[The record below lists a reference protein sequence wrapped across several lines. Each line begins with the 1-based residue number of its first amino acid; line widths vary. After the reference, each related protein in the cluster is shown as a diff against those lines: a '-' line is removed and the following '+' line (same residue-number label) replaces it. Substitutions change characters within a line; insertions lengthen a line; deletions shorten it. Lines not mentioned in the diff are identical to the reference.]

1 MPPVMGAGV
10 FILATLTETSYLTI
24 ALMNVIP
31 ACLFFFFLLSMV
43 DLEAVRLG
51 LKGMPTEDIPSV
63 RRVLAEGWH
72 FILPLGVII
81 GLLFAG
87 YSPEFCAFWG
97 TVSAAVLSWRHKATR
112 MGPSDV
118 LKGLVGGAQSNT
130 SAGAAI
136 GTLGVIIGGIILA
149 GLGLKFSA
157 VLIDFSQGNLFIALC
172 LVTLVSIIIGMGR
185 SEERRVGKECVST
198 GSSRGAPYN

>member
-1 MPPVMGAGV
+1 
-10 FILATLTETSYLTI
+10 
-24 ALMNVIP
+24 MNVIP

-63 RRVLAEGWH
+63 RRVLADGWH

-87 YSPEFCAFWG
+87 YSPEFRAFWG

-130 SAGAAI
+130 PPGAAI
-136 GTLGVIIGGIILA
+136 GTLGVLIGGIMPA
-149 GLGLKFSA
+149 GLGLTFSA
-157 VLIDFSQGNLFIALC
+157 GLIDFPDRKS
-172 LVTLVSIIIGMGR
+172 
-185 SEERRVGKECVST
+185 VGLGKMVA
-198 GSSRGAPYN
+198 G

>member
-1 MPPVMGAGV
+1 
-10 FILATLTETSYLTI
+10 
-24 ALMNVIP
+24 MNVIP

-97 TVSAAVLSWRHKATR
+97 TVSAAVLSWRLTAPR
-112 MGPSDV
+112 MGPSD
-118 LKGLVGGAQSNT
+118 GLNEL
-130 SAGAAI
+130 AGAAQ
-136 GTLGVIIGGIILA
+136 
-149 GLGLKFSA
+149 SH
-157 VLIDFSQGNLFIALC
+157 
-172 LVTLVSIIIGMGR
+172 
-185 SEERRVGKECVST
+185 
-198 GSSRGAPYN
+198 P

>member
-1 MPPVMGAGV
+1 MMTRPPRSNRPDPPCPYT
-10 FILATLTETSYLTI
+10 TLFR
-24 ALMNVIP
+24 A
-31 ACLFFFFLLSMV
+31 
-43 DLEAVRLG
+43 
-51 LKGMPTEDIPSV
+51 
-63 RRVLAEGWH
+63 
-72 FILPLGVII
+72 FILPVGVII

-136 GTLGVIIGGIILA
+136 GTLGVI
-149 GLGLKFSA
+149 
-157 VLIDFSQGNLFIALC
+157 
-172 LVTLVSIIIGMGR
+172 
-185 SEERRVGKECVST
+185 ERKSPRLN
-198 GSSRGAPYN
+198 SSH

>member
-1 MPPVMGAGV
+1 MHGEYCRIVVSNDNGFFFKQRRAYEMRISDWSSDVGSSDLFMPPVMCAGV

-81 GLLFAG
+81 
-87 YSPEFCAFWG
+87 E
-97 TVSAAVLSWRHKATR
+97 
-112 MGPSDV
+112 
-118 LKGLVGGAQSNT
+118 
-130 SAGAAI
+130 I
-136 GTLGVIIGGIILA
+136 GRAHV
-149 GLGLKFSA
+149 
-157 VLIDFSQGNLFIALC
+157 
-172 LVTLVSIIIGMGR
+172 
-185 SEERRVGKECVST
+185 
-198 GSSRGAPYN
+198 

>member
-1 MPPVMGAGV
+1 
-10 FILATLTETSYLTI
+10 
-24 ALMNVIP
+24 
-31 ACLFFFFLLSMV
+31 
-43 DLEAVRLG
+43 
-51 LKGMPTEDIPSV
+51 MPTEDIPSV

-130 SAGAAI
+130 SDGAAI
-136 GTLGVIIGGIILA
+136 GTLGVIIGGLIL
-149 GLGLKFSA
+149 
-157 VLIDFSQGNLFIALC
+157 
-172 LVTLVSIIIGMGR
+172 R
-185 SEERRVGKECVST
+185 SEEHTSELQ
-198 GSSRGAPYN
+198 

>member
-1 MPPVMGAGV
+1 
-10 FILATLTETSYLTI
+10 
-24 ALMNVIP
+24 
-31 ACLFFFFLLSMV
+31 
-43 DLEAVRLG
+43 
-51 LKGMPTEDIPSV
+51 MPTEDIPSV

-112 MGPSDV
+112 MGPSAV

-130 SAGAAI
+130 SAGAAN
-136 GTLGVIIGGIILA
+136 GPPGG
-149 GLGLKFSA
+149 
-157 VLIDFSQGNLFIALC
+157 
-172 LVTLVSIIIGMGR
+172 
-185 SEERRVGKECVST
+185 ST
-198 GSSRGAPYN
+198 GCGKSVVLGKRVDRRIDLGGTRLIQTRT

>member
-1 MPPVMGAGV
+1 
-10 FILATLTETSYLTI
+10 
-24 ALMNVIP
+24 
-31 ACLFFFFLLSMV
+31 MV
-43 DLEAVRLG
+43 GRWGGRLG
-51 LKGMPTEDIPSV
+51 LKGRRTEGIPSG
-63 RRVLAEGWH
+63 RRVLGEGWH

-118 LKGLVGGAQSNT
+118 LNGLLGGAQSNT

-136 GTLGVIIGGIILA
+136 GTIGVIIGGIHLA
-149 GLGLKFSA
+149 ELGPNCSA
-157 VLIDFSQGNLFIALC
+157 VLIDFSNGTLFITPC
-172 LVTLVSIIIGMGR
+172 LVALFSILIGMGPTTHW
-185 SEERRVGKECVST
+185 SSIIPPRV
-198 GSSRGAPYN
+198 APPA